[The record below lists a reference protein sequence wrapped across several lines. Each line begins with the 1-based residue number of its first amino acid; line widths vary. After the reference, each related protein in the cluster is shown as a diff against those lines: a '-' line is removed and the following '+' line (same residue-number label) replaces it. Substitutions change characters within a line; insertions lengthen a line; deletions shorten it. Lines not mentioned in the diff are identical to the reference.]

1 MSHFSSNAP
10 EPGAPEQ
17 NPNVAA
23 RVESDQPSAEPQD
36 FEDLETYL
44 DYRPATAP
52 AAAITAP
59 HRTKAGPL
67 VMVETAFLAS
77 TASLIWLVNTY
88 FPPGPILRIL
98 FPLPMALVYL
108 RWGGRAAWMSALVS
122 GLLLAVLMGPP
133 RSLLFIMPYAIMGVQ
148 LGFLWLRRANWY
160 VAIGLGTI
168 IGSLGFFFRVWLMSI
183 LLGEDLWVYLTSQV
197 TQLLNWFLDRL
208 IGLGLLGLGV
218 VGEPNLAAV
227 QSVAVVMVV
236 LSNVV
241 YLFTVHLAAW
251 LLLER
256 LGAVVPAPPEWVQS
270 LLEE

>member
-1 MSHFSSNAP
+1 MSHSPTNAP
-10 EPGAPEQ
+10 EPGAPDQ
-17 NPNVAA
+17 NPGAA
-23 RVESDQPSAEPQD
+23 TPADSGSVSTDSQAFDE
-36 FEDLETYL
+36 LETYL
-44 DYRPATAP
+44 DYQP
-52 AAAITAP
+52 AAPTATLNSL
-59 HRTKAGPL
+59 HQAKVGPL

-77 TASLIWLVNTY
+77 TACLIWLVNTY

-133 RSLLFIMPYAIMGVQ
+133 RSLLFLMPYAVMGVQ
-148 LGFLWLRRANWY
+148 LGFLWSRRANWY

-168 IGSLGFFFRVWLMSI
+168 IGTLGFFFRVWLTSI

-197 TQLLNWFLDRL
+197 TQLLSWILDRL
-208 IGLGLLGLGV
+208 IDLGLLGLGV

-227 QSVAVVMVV
+227 QALAVVMVV
-236 LSNVV
+236 LSNIV
-241 YLFTVHLAAW
+241 YLFTVHLAGW

-256 LGAVVPAPPEWVQS
+256 LGAAMPAPPEWVQT